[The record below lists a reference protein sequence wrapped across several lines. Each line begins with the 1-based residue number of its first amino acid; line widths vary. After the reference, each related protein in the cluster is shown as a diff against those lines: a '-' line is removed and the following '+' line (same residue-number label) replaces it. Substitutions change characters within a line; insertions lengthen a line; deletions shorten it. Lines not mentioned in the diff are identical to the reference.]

1 MAQAWYTYPRIDQ
14 YGGPEPYG
22 NFPKPDSNILV
33 PDGTPVTSPLAGIVS
48 GINAPDGS
56 MPSWGAVVTIKLS
69 TPYNPI
75 ADHIAFLHLT
85 SIAPGLKV
93 GSPVAVGQVV
103 GTAGSGRTT
112 PPGTQPAALGFA
124 FYHGDYYGYG
134 STWSQYV
141 GSQQLNPVPF
151 LDSLRSGTVPITG
164 GTTTGGVTTPV
175 GTPSKKKS
183 GDSGPIK
190 HHTGPLSERRLDGIA
205 DNH

>member
-1 MAQAWYTYPRIDQ
+1 MQWYMYPRIDQ

-33 PDGTPVTSPLAGIVS
+33 PEGTSITSPLSGVVS

-56 MPSWGAVVTIKLS
+56 MPNWGAVVTIKLS
-69 TPYNPI
+69 IPYNPI

-93 GSPVAVGQVV
+93 GSPISVGQQI
-103 GTAGSGRTT
+103 GIGGSGGAT
-112 PPGTQPAALGFA
+112 PTGTQPAALGFA

-134 STWSQYV
+134 PTWSQYV
-141 GSQQLNPVPF
+141 GSSQLNPVPF
-151 LDSLRSGTVPITG
+151 LDSLKNGGTISTG
-164 GTTTGGVTTPV
+164 GTTPTVP
-175 GTPSKKKS
+175 PSKKKS
-183 GDSGPIK
+183 GGTGPLGRK
-190 HHTGPLSERRLDGIA
+190 SGPLSERRLDGIA